1 MVKENSNGL
10 IRAHSK
16 VISMKTTL
24 KELENIGGP
33 MAESTMDNGS
43 TIKWKALV
51 LSLGLTEESMLEN
64 TKMIRNTAKVLLNG
78 QMVENI

>member
-10 IRAHSK
+10 IRALSK
-16 VISMKTTL
+16 VTFMKTTL

-33 MAESTMDNGS
+33 MVESTMDNGS
-43 TIKWKALV
+43 TFRWKALV
-51 LSLGLTEESMLEN
+51 LSLDLTEESMLEN
-64 TKMIRNTAKVLLNG
+64 TKMIKNTVKVLSNG